1 MNDSR
6 IFPRTG
12 SKEIG
17 LRSEEIVFGG
27 WTFGAGITTADF
39 QISGTVPSL
48 TDALN
53 TAVSGSAMSVAK
65 SRSIQ
70 LGIKCGP
77 VALGTFML
85 RSLFV
90 TSCT

>member
-53 TAVSGSAMSVAK
+53 TVYDKSFMTTGETVSRNVAMVANTETDK
-65 SRSIQ
+65 VY
-70 LGIKCGP
+70 KEH
-77 VALGTFML
+77 T
-85 RSLFV
+85 
-90 TSCT
+90 